1 MIININFVQR
11 KKIQDMTIDVMDD
24 DSDDDVKSVNKLI
37 TSLKVRLLM
46 ITINTFFPILLMLP
60 IIETVYYVIILYKLL
75 VDYSYSR
82 RII

>member
-37 TSLKVRLLM
+37 TSLKVRILM

-60 IIETVYYVIILYKLL
+60 IVETVYYIIMLHKLF
-75 VDYSYSR
+75 DC
-82 RII
+82 